1 MKLENLTTEQLYAE
15 LNRRKEEQKRLEA
28 EKRKEVLKKVL
39 DNRDSLLKFVEHS
52 CGSCGSGP
60 DADANKNNAGY
71 HPKYG
76 TGYCPRCN
84 LLDLEEW
91 DDDVEVVLELRFSR
105 RKVS

>member
-1 MKLENLTTEQLYAE
+1 MNLENLTTEQLHAE

-39 DNRDSLLKFVEHS
+39 DNRDLLLEFAKHS
-52 CGSCGSGP
+52 RGSCGCGS
-60 DADANKNNAGY
+60 DADANKHNAGY
-71 HPKYG
+71 HPENG
-76 TGYCPRCN
+76 AGYCPRCN

-91 DDDVEVVLELRFSR
+91 DDDVGISIDIRFQ